1 MARARSE
8 YGKLLS
14 IKKTIIKVLQ
24 KQVLI
29 SLIKSDYFALNDL
42 PIAEVFVEQKSAK
55 TEVNSVE
62 PSWN

>member
-62 PSWN
+62 PS